1 MNIMKNNKSSNG
13 LHDKI
18 TMTRKIVKVLKLIWD
33 YVNIFDIPK
42 LTREIGCDVKHIRK
56 CYDDSQEAI
65 NKYKHELEAE
75 RKDRIKEQN
84 LFVSV
89 MDHIDDMLW
98 SKDLDGRYIVANK
111 AFREKFC
118 YGLEWA
124 EMQGKNDVELAKIF
138 KDKVGNENHTFG
150 EVCANSDE
158 VILRT
163 EVAKEFLEYGKINGK
178 MMKLVVNK
186 SPVYNYQGTMF
197 ATCGTGRD
205 ITSWHDA
212 LEQVIRNVHAKN
224 SCFSQE
230 DIDLI
235 FSELNKLKFD
245 EGDHDV
251 SIR

>member
-1 MNIMKNNKSSNG
+1 MPIIKESRNG
-13 LHDKI
+13 LQNK
-18 TMTRKIVKVLKLIWD
+18 TAMQKALGVLKAVLNYI
-33 YVNIFDIPK
+33 NIFDIPK

-65 NKYKHELEAE
+65 NKYKAELEKE
-75 RKDRIKEQN
+75 REERIKEQN

-98 SKDLDGRYIVANK
+98 AKDIDGRYIVANK

-118 YGLEWA
+118 YGLEWN
-124 EMQGKNDVELAKIF
+124 EMQGKNDIELAKIF
-138 KDKVGNENHTFG
+138 KNRVGNENHTFG

-158 VILRT
+158 VIMRT
-163 EVAKEFLEYGKINGK
+163 ETAKEFMEYGKINGR

-186 SPVYNYQGTMF
+186 SPVYNYQGELF

-205 ITSWHDA
+205 ITDWHNS
-212 LEQVIRNVHAKN
+212 LEEAILKIQSGC
-224 SCFSQE
+224 SCFGQE
-230 DIDLI
+230 ETEMLLK
-235 FSELNKLKFD
+235 ELNKLKFE
-245 EGDHDV
+245 EGDHV

>member
-1 MNIMKNNKSSNG
+1 MIIKESGNVLQNRTAMQKTIDG
-13 LHDKI
+13 L
-18 TMTRKIVKVLKLIWD
+18 KVIWD

-42 LTREIGCDVKHIRK
+42 LTRDISCDVKHIRK
-56 CYDDSQEAI
+56 YYDDSQKAI
-65 NKYKHELEAE
+65 NKYKEELEAE
-75 RKDRIKEQN
+75 RRDRIKEQN

-98 SKDLDGRYIVANK
+98 AKDIDGRYIVANR
-111 AFREKFC
+111 AFRNKFC

-158 VILRT
+158 VILMT

-212 LEQVIRNVHAKN
+212 LEQVIRNVHARS

-235 FSELNKLKFD
+235 FSELNKLKFE
-245 EGDHDV
+245 EGDHNV
-251 SIR
+251 GIG

>member
-1 MNIMKNNKSSNG
+1 MKTSRLMNRLSEI
-13 LHDKI
+13 
-18 TMTRKIVKVLKLIWD
+18 LKMIWRQI
-33 YVNIFDIPK
+33 NIFDIPQ
-42 LTREIGCDVKHIRK
+42 LTRDISSDVKHIRK
-56 CYDDSQEAI
+56 YYDDSQKAI
-65 NKYKHELEAE
+65 ENYKIELERE
-75 RKDRIKEQN
+75 RKERIKEQN

-118 YGLEWA
+118 YGLEWN
-124 EMQGKNDVELAKIF
+124 EIQGKNDAELAKIF

-158 VILRT
+158 VILRN

-212 LEQVIRNVHAKN
+212 LEQVIRNVHARS

-245 EGDHDV
+245 GGDHNV
-251 SIR
+251 SIG